1 MDGEVLGA
9 VVSCPNTLEKC
20 SREWVSAVTLFVEV
34 APYVFVVW
42 ARLTVD
48 MAGSLCPVAELLRLS
63 RLKDGE
69 MVSGC
74 AECLSMVCRCS
85 LESPQR
91 FRWASS
97 ICLLRR
103 SCSSSITIQIGVDL
117 FDGAHLSIPCFG

>member
-1 MDGEVLGA
+1 MDGEVLDA
-9 VVSCPNTLEKC
+9 VASCPNMLEKC
-20 SREWVSAVTLFVEV
+20 SRERVSAVTLFVEV
-34 APYVFVVW
+34 APYVLVVW

-48 MAGSLCPVAELLRLS
+48 MAGSMCAVAELLRLS

-74 AECLSMVCRCS
+74 AEFLSMVCRCS

-103 SCSSSITIQIGVDL
+103 SYSSSITVQLEGKCVDN
-117 FDGAHLSIPCFG
+117 AHLSIPCSD